1 MNHFFI
7 NPTHLLKVTLILSF
21 ALFPKESNWR
31 YPLGA
36 FLVLGG
42 LTVASLDQQ
51 RNKRNKIKNSES
63 IGNGAPNGEING
75 LSILIPNLPMDGKQ
89 NQSDDLLDYDNGEH
103 RTSECRP
110 LIKDVEIGRAS
121 VADSAHSNGLE
132 RRRQ

>member
-1 MNHFFI
+1 M
-7 NPTHLLKVTLILSF
+7 TLVLSF

-51 RNKRNKIKNSES
+51 RNKRNKSKHGES
-63 IGNGAPNGEING
+63 IENGFSNGATG
-75 LSILIPNLPMDGKQ
+75 LSIPILPMKTDT
-89 NQSDDLLDYDNGEH
+89 NQSDDL
-103 RTSECRP
+103 SECRP
-110 LIKDVEIGRAS
+110 LINRDAEMGRSSAAS
-121 VADSAHSNGLE
+121 GNGPE